1 MTMIFK
7 VAEQFTD
14 APGGRFRKDGDHSG
28 EELRDDYLIPLL
40 DENPNEKLTIDFD
53 GIYGI
58 ASSTL
63 DEVFYGLVKQKGA
76 EVIDRIE
83 IVSWEDPSVLFDALD
98 SMNEALMDD

>member
-1 MTMIFK
+1 MFFK
-7 VAEQFTD
+7 VSEQFTD
-14 APGGRFRKDGDHSG
+14 APGGRYRKYGDHSG

-40 DENPNEKLTIDFD
+40 DSHPDEKLTIDFD

-58 ASSTL
+58 ARSTL
-63 DEVFYGLVKQKGA
+63 DEVFYGLVKKKGA